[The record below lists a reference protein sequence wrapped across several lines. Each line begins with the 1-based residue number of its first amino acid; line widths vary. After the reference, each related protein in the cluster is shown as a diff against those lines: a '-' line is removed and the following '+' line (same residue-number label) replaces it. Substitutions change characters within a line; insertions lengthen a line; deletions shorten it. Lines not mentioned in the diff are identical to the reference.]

1 MLANLLIPLASF
13 GIVSVFSVLMTPF
26 FISYF
31 NYDGLGVISN
41 TNAALQS
48 LFFIGGALTTVYAR
62 VYSNKES
69 MSSKA
74 LVMTELNNL
83 LSWLSLLSILCG
95 LCIGLYALNKSD
107 TVFWYYSIAFISC
120 AIIIKSQSY
129 TLIPFSK
136 NKIYVNSLIDSGRT
150 IVRNIICLAIVI
162 FFIKDISAN
171 AIAMFISALII
182 LLLLMFFYP
191 SNKIFSISKVKLNE
205 NMKNSLWVCI
215 NQGGAYLFSFADIV
229 MVNVLLGHFLG
240 GVYSLL
246 IQLPLLFKT
255 VGSVAQNSISSFVVK
270 FSAVSKE
277 DTRKVGNVLFK
288 CFSFYSFFIGAAFVL
303 LAQYKYLVFRTWLG
317 EDANLNILHDFDYIC
332 YFMMSVS
339 ILSLTNIFLAG
350 WGFFAFPAKVTVLFS
365 VMSLLS
371 VVIYSLFFKSITY
384 IMIFTIIYSFLL
396 LKNVFC
402 LMYFYISAKVSM
414 LRFLSLIVFSFLI
427 IALIFILTS
436 SIRKIFSNEMLSLS
450 ITVMVLAFF
459 SIPLLKMFRDF
470 KVLLSEKLT
479 P

>member
-13 GIVSVFSVLMTPF
+13 GIVSLFSVFMTPF

-31 NYDGLGVISN
+31 NYEGLGVISN

-48 LFFIGGALTTVYAR
+48 LFFIGGALTTVYSRA
-62 VYSNKES
+62 YSNNES
-69 MSSKA
+69 LCSKSS
-74 LVMTELNNL
+74 VMAELNNL
-83 LSWLSLLSILCG
+83 LSWLSLLSILCCVG
-95 LCIGLYALNKSD
+95 IGFYALNKND
-107 TVFWYYSIAFISC
+107 TVFWYYSIAFMSC

-150 IVRNIICLAIVI
+150 IVRNIICLAIVM

-171 AIAMFISALII
+171 AIAMFVSALVI
-182 LLLLMFFYP
+182 LFVLMFFYP
-191 SNKIFSISKVKLNE
+191 SNKIFIISKVKLND

-255 VGSVAQNSISSFVVK
+255 IGSVAQNSISSFVVK
-270 FSAVSKE
+270 FAVLSKD
-277 DTRKVGNVLFK
+277 DTKTVGNVLFK
-288 CFSFYSFFIGAAFVL
+288 CFLFYSFFIGTAFVL
-303 LAQYKYLVFRTWLG
+303 LAQYKYLIFKTWLG
-317 EDANLNILHDFDYIC
+317 EGVNLNILNNFDYIC

-350 WGFFAFPAKVTVLFS
+350 WGFFSFPAKMTVLFS
-365 VMSLLS
+365 VMSLFL
-371 VVIYSLFFKSITY
+371 VVIYNFFFEDITY
-384 IMIFTIIYSFLL
+384 IIVFTIIYSFLL
-396 LKNVFC
+396 LKNIIC
-402 LMYFYISAKVSM
+402 LLFFYISSKIGV
-414 LRFLSLIVFSFLI
+414 LKFFSLIIFSFLMV
-427 IALIFILTS
+427 LVIFILTT
-436 SIRKIFSNEMLSLS
+436 SIRKAVTNEMLSLS
-450 ITVMVLAFF
+450 ISVIILAVL
-459 SIPLLKMFRDF
+459 SLPLLKMFRDF
-470 KVLLSEKLT
+470 KVLLNEKLT